1 MIGSDLEGAD
11 LESRAAGWAA
21 SVISDDAAAVRT
33 VIEAYGDRPTA
44 ANLVGAVSQ
53 CTGNAAVMQPGLETV
68 VESQQFAATY
78 DAFENMRLD
87 FTFRFDDITVK
98 GDLAAARATS
108 QATITIRAVG
118 ETLPARLRQ
127 LFVLERTGVT
137 GRSRSTCASRCRNS
151 QEGAAPASGDF
162 ATRIRA
168 RSASARGRRARRG
181 SGYADVYL
189 PVQGP
194 CRQTSRSRSRPC
206 ASWGAGAAAGHGS
219 RPPMH

>member
-33 VIEAYGDRPTA
+33 VIEAYGD
-44 ANLVGAVSQ
+44 
-53 CTGNAAVMQPGLETV
+53 
-68 VESQQFAATY
+68 
-78 DAFENMRLD
+78 
-87 FTFRFDDITVK
+87 
-98 GDLAAARATS
+98 RATS

-137 GRSRSTCASRCRNS
+137 GRSRSTCASRCRSS

-162 ATRIRA
+162 PTRIRA

-206 ASWGAGAAAGHGS
+206 GSWGAGAAAGHGS

>member
-1 MIGSDLEGAD
+1 MIGSDLGGAD

-33 VIEAYGDRPTA
+33 VIEAYGDRPAT
-44 ANLVGAVSQ
+44 ANLVGGVSQ
-53 CTGNAAVMQPGLETV
+53 CTGNAAVMQPELETV

-78 DAFENMRLD
+78 DAFEDMRLD

-118 ETLPARLRQ
+118 ETQPARLRQ

-137 GRSRSTCASRCRNS
+137 GRSRSTCASRCRSS
-151 QEGAAPASGDF
+151 QEGAAPASSDF